1 MGNIDLEQILVDSF
15 LGYKFRKYRGMLYS
29 MDANVPINLIRL
41 YYSEDI
47 ERANFDSL
55 KKSFVNRYI
64 KSESKLEDIHEQ
76 LEIEGLAEMYEY
88 IHEIPSDEFE
98 MFSIMQLHRKLYSK
112 CPYPEAGG
120 QIRQR
125 NVYLPGTGTETCD
138 YSFIFDE
145 FMKHEDTV
153 KQLMQVA
160 KEMRTSGDYSQIFN
174 FVREC
179 IILKCALIKIHPFED
194 GNGRTVRCFI
204 NRIFEEAGIPPVYI
218 KVNER
223 TEYHNAMNKANNEGD
238 FDQITGFYLY
248 KICDSIIELDI
259 NERLKIEREERKQ
272 AEQQQ
277 RNNNSNNNSILER
290 IDSPLM
296 KSLRFNQINKNLN
309 KKDGDNA

>member
-1 MGNIDLEQILVDSF
+1 MGELNLEQILVDSF
-15 LGYKFRKYRGMLYS
+15 LGYKYRKYRGMLYS
-29 MDANVPINLIRL
+29 ADANVPINLIRL

-47 ERANFDSL
+47 DRANFDSL

-64 KSESKLEDIHEQ
+64 KSESKLEDIHEKQ
-76 LEIEGLAEMYEY
+76 EIEGLAEMYEY
-88 IHEIPSDEFE
+88 IHTIPSEEFE

-120 QIRQR
+120 QFRKR

-145 FMKHEDTV
+145 FLKYEDTV
-153 KQLMQVA
+153 KRLMQVA
-160 KEMRTSGDYSQIFN
+160 KEMRESDDYTQLFR

-179 IILKCALIKIHPFED
+179 IKLKCALIKIHPFED

-259 NERLKIEREERKQ
+259 NERLKVEREIRKQ
-272 AEQQQ
+272 MENALPEK
-277 RNNNSNNNSILER
+277 NSP
-290 IDSPLM
+290 SPLKM
-296 KSLRFNQINKNLN
+296 ALKFKVASKN
-309 KKDGDNA
+309 KKGNEDNA

>member
-1 MGNIDLEQILVDSF
+1 MGDLNLEQILVDSF
-15 LGYKFRKYRGMLYS
+15 LGYKFRKYNGILYS
-29 MDANVPINLIRL
+29 VDANVPINLIRL
-41 YYSEDI
+41 YYSKEID
-47 ERANFDSL
+47 RTNFDSL
-55 KKSFVNRYI
+55 KRSFVNRYI
-64 KSESKLEDIHEQ
+64 KSESKLEDIHEK

-88 IHEIPSDEFE
+88 IHTIPSDEFE
-98 MFSIMQLHRKLYSK
+98 MFSIISLHRKLYSK

-153 KQLMQVA
+153 KTLMEVA
-160 KEMRTSGDYSQIFN
+160 KEMRESGDYSQIFS

-179 IILKCALIKIHPFED
+179 IKLKCALIKIHPFED

-259 NERLKIEREERKQ
+259 NERLKIEREARKQ
-272 AEQQQ
+272 METVTPEK
-277 RNNNSNNNSILER
+277 NNI
-290 IDSPLM
+290 SPLN
-296 KSLRFNQINKNLN
+296 KALKFKVPNKNKSGN
-309 KKDGDNA
+309 NQTGDNA

>member
-1 MGNIDLEQILVDSF
+1 MGDLNYEQILVDSF
-15 LGYKFRKYRGMLYS
+15 LGYKFRKYNKILYS
-29 MDANVPINLIRL
+29 MDANVTVNLIRL
-41 YYSEDI
+41 YYSGKI

-55 KKSFVNRYI
+55 KRSFVNRYI

-120 QIRQR
+120 QLRKR

-145 FMKHEDTV
+145 FLKHEGTV
-153 KQLMQVA
+153 KKLMQVA
-160 KEMRTSGDYSQIFN
+160 QEMRESGDYTQLFN
-174 FVREC
+174 FVRQC

-259 NERLKIEREERKQ
+259 NERLKVEREERKQ
-272 AEQQQ
+272 AEQQ
-277 RNNNSNNNSILER
+277 RDNSSNNSTPER

-296 KSLRFNQINKNLN
+296 KSLKFNQTN